1 VCLVVNGEPREV
13 KHSATVSQLLEELGI
28 EAQRVAVLLNDEAVP
43 APRRSLTPLHEGDR
57 VELLT
62 FAAGG

>member
-1 VCLVVNGEPREV
+1 
-13 KHSATVSQLLEELGI
+13 LGI